1 MEVDLRRL
9 QRQAA
14 ARADRHRDLSLETAV
29 AIVLDDAR
37 AQLEPVRAEFH
48 ADSVALGI
56 PLHLTLLYPFA
67 PPDQVD
73 ESALEAFFAE
83 REPLTVTLVGVAEWP
98 SVVYA
103 VPEPQAELSELMR
116 ALWRRFPEYPPY
128 EGEIAEPL
136 PHVTLAESGETET
149 AADVA
154 AAIRA
159 RTDSLLPLSCEVRD
173 AALLEEHEPG
183 RWRERRRF
191 QLLSYAR

>member
-1 MEVDLRRL
+1 MD
-9 QRQAA
+9 
-14 ARADRHRDLSLETAV
+14 
-29 AIVLDDAR
+29 
-37 AQLEPVRAEFH
+37 EP
-48 ADSVALGI
+48 
-56 PLHLTLLYPFA
+56 
-67 PPDQVD
+67 
-73 ESALEAFFAE
+73 ALEVFFAE

-136 PHVTLAESGETET
+136 PHVTLAESRE
-149 AADVA
+149 DVA

-159 RTDSLLPLSCEVRD
+159 RTHSLFPLSCDVRD